1 MKQPLPLLRGRL
13 PLLRGRLP
21 LLRGRLSLPRGR
33 RAAGRTALRTAATA
47 CLAACLATAV
57 AGCSVLGSDDGGT
70 DAKGGGGPSFTV
82 AAAGDVL
89 IHPPLTDQAT
99 KDAKATGG
107 KAGTL
112 DFAPLMAGVK
122 PVISK
127 ADLAICH
134 MEPVV
139 AKKGGPYE
147 GFPNFQVPPEITTTL
162 KDVGY
167 DTCSTASNHSIDHGA
182 AGVKRT
188 LDALDAAGLRHTGS
202 ARSEDEWRT
211 PLITEVKGVKVAQLS
226 FAFGFG
232 TDEVPADKPWLVNK
246 TSFKEIAA
254 AEKRARAAGAEVV
267 ILSIHWGRE
276 HQNAPS
282 PPQMKLAERLT
293 KDTGI
298 DLVIGHHSHVVQPM
312 EKVNDT
318 WVAYSL
324 GNQVARHEV
333 PSGQS
338 EEGVIGWF
346 TFTKRGGTWDVRAQ
360 YVPTFVD
367 IPPDPEDPETP
378 DKLPDGAVTDY
389 RLVDVARA
397 LRNGK
402 PESGTPDEGKKY
414 TEVQLARYR
423 LAFDRTQG
431 TMLNRGAAKDGLTP
445 LEEPPN

>member
-1 MKQPLPLLRGRL
+1 M
-13 PLLRGRLP
+13 
-21 LLRGRLSLPRGR
+21 
-33 RAAGRTALRTAATA
+33 
-47 CLAACLATAV
+47 
-57 AGCSVLGSDDGGT
+57 
-70 DAKGGGGPSFTV
+70 
-82 AAAGDVL
+82 
-89 IHPPLTDQAT
+89 
-99 KDAKATGG
+99 
-107 KAGTL
+107 
-112 DFAPLMAGVK
+112 
-122 PVISK
+122 
-127 ADLAICH
+127 
-134 MEPVV
+134 
-139 AKKGGPYE
+139 
-147 GFPNFQVPPEITTTL
+147 
-162 KDVGY
+162 
-167 DTCSTASNHSIDHGA
+167 
-182 AGVKRT
+182 
-188 LDALDAAGLRHTGS
+188 
-202 ARSEDEWRT
+202 
-211 PLITEVKGVKVAQLS
+211 
-226 FAFGFG
+226 
-232 TDEVPADKPWLVNK
+232 
-246 TSFKEIAA
+246 
-254 AEKRARAAGAEVV
+254 

-282 PPQMKLAERLT
+282 TSQMKLAKRLT

-312 EKVNDT
+312 EKVNGT

-333 PSGQS
+333 PTGQS

-346 TFTKRGGTWDVRAQ
+346 TFTKRGGAWDVRAQ

-397 LRNGK
+397 LKNGK